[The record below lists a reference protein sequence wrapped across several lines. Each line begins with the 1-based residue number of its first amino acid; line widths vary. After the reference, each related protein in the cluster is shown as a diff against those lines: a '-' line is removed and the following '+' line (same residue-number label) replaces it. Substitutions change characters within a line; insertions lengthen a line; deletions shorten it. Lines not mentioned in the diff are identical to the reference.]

1 MDHVSM
7 TWLMLYELRTDDRE
21 MHFSD
26 FDPTEKITTEVSI
39 RHKQLL
45 IKSISEGDVNKQ
57 IPIN

>member
-26 FDPTEKITTEVSI
+26 FDPTEKITE
-39 RHKQLL
+39 R
-45 IKSISEGDVNKQ
+45 
-57 IPIN
+57 IPKYRSDTNNY

>member
-1 MDHVSM
+1 MDLVSM

-26 FDPTEKITTEVSI
+26 FDPTGKNTTEVSI
-39 RHKQLL
+39 RHEQLL
-45 IKSISEGDVNKQ
+45 IKSISGVDVNKP

>member
-1 MDHVSM
+1 M

-21 MHFSD
+21 MHVSD

-39 RHKQLL
+39 RHEQLL
-45 IKSISEGDVNKQ
+45 IKSISEGDVNKP